1 MTGRADV
8 IAKSDGGFVEMGGR
22 VGLSR
27 GGQTLIGITACGWF
41 FRRIAGRWI
50 RGGTAFEALNGIYT
64 APRTTCDLVS

>member
-1 MTGRADV
+1 MSLRKVTEDLWKWV
-8 IAKSDGGFVEMGGR
+8 GR